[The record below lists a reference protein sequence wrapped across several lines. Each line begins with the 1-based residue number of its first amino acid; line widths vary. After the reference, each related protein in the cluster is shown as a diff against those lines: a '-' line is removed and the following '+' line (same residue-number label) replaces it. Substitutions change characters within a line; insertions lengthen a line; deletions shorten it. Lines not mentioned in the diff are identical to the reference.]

1 MSISQDNNTEYMKVK
16 TRGNTGVRGKPR
28 VYFTCHPNDFDLYFD
43 EVCEALFKAQDCA
56 IYYTADMAVTIPET
70 YRDTDLGCM
79 NLFVIPVTYRLL
91 TEENRAMLE
100 DLFLLP
106 KNTSLSSLS

>member
-1 MSISQDNNTEYMKVK
+1 MKVR
-16 TRGNTGVRGKPR
+16 TIGGSEMRGKAK
-28 VYFTCHPNDFDLYFD
+28 VYFTCHPGDFDRYFEEICD
-43 EVCEALFKAQDCA
+43 TIFKAQDCA
-56 IYYTADMAVTIPET
+56 IYYTADMKAPIPET
-70 YRDTDLGCM
+70 YRDTDLGSM